1 MATADLRG
9 ETSILTCPRD
19 TWGPSGFWK
28 TEVPRTPLLPC
39 KVWVNLVSLK
49 LTRCSKITPGASTH
63 SKREKDDLAK
73 CVLGSAQTQMRRKP
87 LFLPLL
93 LFLDPKQ
100 Q

>member
-1 MATADLRG
+1 MLHL
-9 ETSILTCPRD
+9 SPRD
-19 TWGPSGFWK
+19 TWGPGGFW
-28 TEVPRTPLLPC
+28 TPEVPRTLLLLC

-49 LTRCSKITPGASTH
+49 LTRCSKITPGAPTH
-63 SKREKDDLAK
+63 SKKEKDDLAK
-73 CVLGSAQTQMRRKP
+73 FVLVSAQTQMMRKP